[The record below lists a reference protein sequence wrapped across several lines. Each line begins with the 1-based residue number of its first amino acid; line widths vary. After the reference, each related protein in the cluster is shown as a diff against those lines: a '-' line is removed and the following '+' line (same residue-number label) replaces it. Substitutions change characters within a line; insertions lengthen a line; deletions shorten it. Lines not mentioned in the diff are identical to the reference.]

1 MVRLIDADAIE
12 HCLVIGGRRHGKTI
26 ISEIIRRAIQAAPTV
41 DAVPVVRC
49 KDCKWFSKGDNGFDA
64 WECCTFTF
72 GKYINVDENHF
83 CSWAE
88 RKDE

>member
-26 ISEIIRRAIQAAPTV
+26 ISEIIRRAIQTAPTV
-41 DAVPVVRC
+41 DAVPVIRC
-49 KDCKWFSKGDNGFDA
+49 KDCRYYDYGENPSESWSLCIAHINRYFQTCADN
-64 WECCTFTF
+64 
-72 GKYINVDENHF
+72 F

-88 RKDE
+88 RKEK

>member
-41 DAVPVVRC
+41 DAVPAIRC
-49 KDCKWFSKGDNGFDA
+49 KDCKFVGTDA
-64 WECCTFTF
+64 TCCLVCKREGMGLRPFHV
-72 GKYINVDENHF
+72 YHDDY
-83 CSWAE
+83 CSYAE
-88 RKDE
+88 REEE

>member
-1 MVRLIDADAIE
+1 MRLIDADE
-12 HCLVIGGRRHGKTI
+12 LMKTLMHEGLGYQYNRVIN
-26 ISEIIRRAIQAAPTV
+26 APTV
-41 DAVPVVRC
+41 DAVPVTRC

-88 RKDE
+88 RKEE